1 MVVKRRWKVVSGSV
15 AVGAILVPSAAM
27 AQNGLPSLQDVR
39 PFVSETIT
47 SEDAAFYQQIADGV
61 SVLFDFQSVLSADET
76 ILSIASEPSE
86 PSELSEP
93 SEPSEPSELSEPSA
107 PSEPSEPSEPSA
119 PSEPSEPSAPSE
131 PSEPS
136 APSEPSEPSEPS
148 ADSF

>member
-15 AVGAILVPSAAM
+15 AAGAILVPSAAM

-39 PFVSETIT
+39 PFVSESIT

-61 SVLFDFQSVLSADET
+61 TVLFDFQSVLSAGET
-76 ILSIASEPSE
+76 ILSDASEPSE
-86 PSELSEP
+86 PSALSDP
-93 SEPSEPSELSEPSA
+93 SEPSA
-107 PSEPSEPSEPSA
+107 PSEPSELSEPSA

-136 APSEPSEPSEPS
+136 APSEPSEPST
-148 ADSF
+148 DSF